1 MAVIYLRHPKH
12 GAKVATSDM
21 EAENDIQNGWEE
33 FDPYERA
40 DEPDETPA
48 PTAAEPAAAAPEAS
62 PPVES
67 VNELQPRRRGRRP
80 REATE

>member
-1 MAVIYLRHPKH
+1 MAVIYLRHPDH
-12 GAKVATSDM
+12 GAKVAISEM

-33 FDPYERA
+33 FDPA
-40 DEPDETPA
+40 ILVSEP
-48 PTAAEPAAAAPEAS
+48 APEAVVVTEDDV
-62 PPVES
+62 PAQPEP